1 LALTPV
7 KFGISFTNTML
18 NQAGALIHLY
28 TDGSIHLNHGGTEM
42 GQGLNTKVAQIV
54 ADVFAVPP
62 GLVRITSTRTDKV
75 PNTSA
80 TAASSGTDL
89 NGMAAWNA
97 AQTLRGRLAE
107 FMAGRGGCAPD
118 EVVFADGRVSA
129 GHETLDFGELC
140 RQAHMARISLSST
153 GFYATPKIHYDRK
166 THQGRPFLYFAYGA
180 AVSEV
185 VLDTYT
191 GESRVVRAD
200 LLHDAGRS
208 INPALDLG
216 QVEGAYI
223 QGLGW
228 LMTEELVFDGQGRLL
243 THAPSTYKIPCA
255 SDRPAVCNIHLWN
268 AGHNREPTIHRSKAV
283 GEPPFMLALSVLS
296 ALTHAVSSVT
306 GRSTPVLDAP
316 ATPERI
322 LRALGNPC

>member
-1 LALTPV
+1 
-7 KFGISFTNTML
+7 
-18 NQAGALIHLY
+18 
-28 TDGSIHLNHGGTEM
+28 
-42 GQGLNTKVAQIV
+42 
-54 ADVFAVPP
+54 
-62 GLVRITSTRTDKV
+62 
-75 PNTSA
+75 
-80 TAASSGTDL
+80 
-89 NGMAAWNA
+89 MA
-97 AQTLRGRLAE
+97 R
-107 FMAGRGGCAPD
+107 RGGCQPD
-118 EVVFADGRVSA
+118 EVVFANGRVTA
-129 GHETLDFGELC
+129 GAETLDFGHVC
-140 RQAHMARISLSST
+140 RLAHMARISLSST
-153 GFYATPKIHYDRK
+153 GFYATPKIHYDRA

-185 VLDTYT
+185 IIDTFT

-228 LMTEELVFDGQGRLL
+228 LTTEELVFDAKGRLL

-255 SDRPAVCNIHLWN
+255 SDRPVMNIALWN

-306 GRSTPVLDAP
+306 GRSVPILDAP

-322 LRALGNPC
+322 LRALGQL